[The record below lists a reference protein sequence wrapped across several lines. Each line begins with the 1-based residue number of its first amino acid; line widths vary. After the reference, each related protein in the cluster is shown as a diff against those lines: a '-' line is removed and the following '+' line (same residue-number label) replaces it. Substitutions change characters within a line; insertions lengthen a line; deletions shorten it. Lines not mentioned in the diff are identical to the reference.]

1 MKYEFWNGIMKFYT
15 QNTFIAALTGHRFK
29 NTEVNVDRLSSVSY
43 FLGLTFLKKKKTW
56 EKM

>member
-1 MKYEFWNGIMKFYT
+1 MKFYT

-43 FLGLTFLKKKKTW
+43 FLSLTFLKKKKT
-56 EKM
+56 